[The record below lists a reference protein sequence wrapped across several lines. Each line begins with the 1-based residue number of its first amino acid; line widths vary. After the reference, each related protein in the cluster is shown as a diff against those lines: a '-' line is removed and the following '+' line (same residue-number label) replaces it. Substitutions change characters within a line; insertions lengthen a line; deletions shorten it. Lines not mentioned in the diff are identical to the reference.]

1 MNETPTTTDTASSVL
16 NSILSSRHS
25 CRGFQSRNV
34 PRSDIE
40 RMLELAQKTPSWC
53 NTQPWNVSIISGQA
67 KERLSEAL
75 IQEAAAGVKQSD
87 LEAPA
92 KYRGIYQERRRE
104 SGYALYTSLGIERHD
119 YQRRA
124 DQGLENYRFFGAPHV
139 AVVTTDN
146 LLGAYGAVDCGG
158 YVSTLLLAAESLGIA
173 TVPQAAIAMYSNVV
187 RDQLKLPEDR
197 LIVCAV
203 SFGYE
208 DTSHPANSFRMPRA
222 ELSDVVD
229 WLET

>member
-1 MNETPTTTDTASSVL
+1 MNETPTTTDTASTVL
-16 NSILSSRHS
+16 SSILSSRHS
-25 CRGFQSRNV
+25 CRGFQNRNV
-34 PRSDIE
+34 PRTHIE
-40 RMLELAQKTPSWC
+40 HMFELAQESPSWC
-53 NTQPWNVSIISGQA
+53 NTQPWNVSIVSGQA

-75 IQEAAAGVKQSD
+75 IQEAAAGVKQPD

-92 KYRGIYQERRRE
+92 EYRGIYQDRRRE
-104 SGYALYTSLGIERHD
+104 SGYALYSSLGIERHD

-146 LLGAYGAVDCGG
+146 MLGAYGAVDCGG

-173 TVPQAAIAMYSNVV
+173 TVPQAAIAMYSSVV

-208 DTSHPANSFRMPRA
+208 DISHPANSFRTSRA
-222 ELSDVVD
+222 ELRDVID
-229 WLET
+229 WLDT